1 MTRKQMA
8 AQKQHDKFLKSMG
21 VHPEQLKATK
31 PSRRRGIL
39 KNYFNV
45 ADSYYAQD
53 DLKKLAVDGT
63 DIGTRKG
70 IMANLHREPEHVQK
84 QIMQKAKQ
92 VGIAY
97 NKGGYQ
103 FITDKE
109 QVKFLGK
116 K

>member
-1 MTRKQMA
+1 MA

-63 DIGTRKG
+63 DIGTRKDV
-70 IMANLHREPEHVQK
+70 IANIYKEKEHVQREIK
-84 QIMQKAKQ
+84 RKAAC
-92 VGIAY
+92 VAPLY
-97 NKGGYQ
+97 NKGPLQMITGIEQ
-103 FITDKE
+103 AKFIGRK
-109 QVKFLGK
+109 
-116 K
+116 